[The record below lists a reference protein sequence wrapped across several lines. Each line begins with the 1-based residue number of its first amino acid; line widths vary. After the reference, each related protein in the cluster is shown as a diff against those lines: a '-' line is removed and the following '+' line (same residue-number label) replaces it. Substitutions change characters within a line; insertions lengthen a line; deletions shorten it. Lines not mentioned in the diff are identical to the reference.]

1 MSVQSGSPSVPPLAP
16 GSSLFTRSRWG
27 WSRLM
32 RDPNPVWM
40 RELRQSARL
49 QRTPV
54 ILMTITVAVALLIS
68 SVGGIASV
76 TAEPAKVG
84 VGIFHTFFSLAF
96 ALVTWLGPA
105 VAASTIAG
113 EKNGRTWEALALTSL
128 SPARIA
134 RGKFL
139 AAYTYI
145 GLYLVMLAPV
155 GALPFLFGGVT
166 ATEVILAFFCCFVF
180 AALAVAFGLA
190 LSSKFQSSASAIIV
204 TLIIA
209 LSTSFA
215 TFIGLGVALSVAV
228 HEQWPAVAQ
237 GPPVWLPTA
246 WVRADLGLPYLA
258 FLVVLPAVAVLV
270 PAWLFYEVTIANL
283 AGPSDD
289 RSSRLRV
296 WTIVSSLLLTACCAI
311 VAVATR
317 QVEWAKAQGAFLFV
331 FFVFVV
337 LMVAGEPLGPS
348 RRVRVAWE
356 RASRGRALR
365 ALGPGVVPAT
375 TWLLFLVLLA
385 FTACIGIGLLTL
397 TKPTDRDVLIAFD
410 GQLLA
415 FLIFLCGLSAFF
427 RTRAE
432 GATVPRVLLVV
443 VTVMAAIGPWI
454 VMAIAGVVTQSSDG
468 TLALASP
475 SPTYAFVLAEE
486 IQRGSANVENLILP
500 AILCSAGYALFGVGL
515 FAMAA
520 SRAHAR
526 LSRERERLAELT
538 ALLDAELSAEEAAT
552 PPSQPPP
559 EPEPEAFERQPEP
572 DPEAPQ

>member
-16 GSSLFTRSRWG
+16 GSSWLARSRWG
-27 WSRLM
+27 LSRLI

-54 ILMTITVAVALLIS
+54 ILMTITVTVALLIS

-113 EKNGRTWEALALTSL
+113 EKNGRTWEALALTGL
-128 SPARIA
+128 VPARIA

-139 AAYTYI
+139 AAYTYV

-155 GALPFLFGGVT
+155 GAIPFLFGGVT
-166 ATEVILAFFCCFVF
+166 ATEVILAFLCCFVF

-190 LSSKFQSSASAIIV
+190 LSSKFQSSAAAIIV
-204 TLIIA
+204 TLILA
-209 LSTSFA
+209 LTTSFA

-258 FLVVLPAVAVLV
+258 FLVVLPAVSVLV
-270 PAWLFYEVTIANL
+270 PAWLFYEITIANL

-289 RSSRLRV
+289 RSSRLRT
-296 WTIVSSLLLTACCAI
+296 WTIVSSLALTGCCGI

-317 QVEWAKAQGAFLFV
+317 QLDWAKAQGAFLFV
-331 FFVFVV
+331 FFTFVV

-348 RRVRVAWE
+348 RRVRVAWD
-356 RASRGRALR
+356 RAGRSRALR

-375 TWLLFLVLLA
+375 LWVLGLLLVA
-385 FTACIGIGLLTL
+385 FATCIGVGLATL
-397 TKPTDRDVLIAFD
+397 PKPTDRQVLIAFD

-415 FLIFLCGLSAFF
+415 FLVFLCGLSAFF

-432 GATVPRVLLVV
+432 GATVPRVLLIVTTVV
-443 VTVMAAIGPWI
+443 ATLGPWI
-454 VMAIAGVVTQSSDG
+454 VMAIAGVVTRSSDG
-468 TLALASP
+468 TLALAAP

-486 IQRGSANVENLILP
+486 IERGSTHVRTLLMP
-500 AILCSAGYALFGVGL
+500 AILCSTGYALFGVGL
-515 FAMAA
+515 LAMAA
-520 SRAHAR
+520 GRAHTR
-526 LSRERERLAELT
+526 LERERQRLTELE
-538 ALLDAELSAEEAAT
+538 ALLDAELAAEEAAAQ
-552 PPSQPPP
+552 SVQPLP
-559 EPEPEAFERQPEP
+559 PEP
-572 DPEAPQ
+572 DPEPEAEPPQ

>member
-16 GSSLFTRSRWG
+16 GSSLLARGRWG
-27 WSRLM
+27 WSRLT

-49 QRTPV
+49 ARTPV
-54 ILMTITVAVALLIS
+54 ILMAITVAVALLIS

-105 VAASTIAG
+105 VAANTIAG

-128 SPARIA
+128 TPARIA

-139 AAYTYI
+139 AAYTYVAM
-145 GLYLVMLAPV
+145 YLVMLAPV

-190 LSSKFQSSASAIIV
+190 LSSKFQSSASAIII
-204 TLIIA
+204 TLILA
-209 LSTSFA
+209 LTTSFA
-215 TFIGLGVALSVAV
+215 TFTGLGVALSVAV
-228 HEQWPAVAQ
+228 HEQWPGVAQ

-289 RSSRLRV
+289 RSTRLRV
-296 WTIVSSLLLTACCAI
+296 WTIVSSLALTGCCGI

-317 QVEWAKAQGAFLFV
+317 HVDWAKAQGSFLFL
-331 FFVFVV
+331 FFLFVV

-348 RRVRVAWE
+348 RRVRVAWD
-356 RASRGRALR
+356 RAGRSRALR

-375 TWLLFLVLLA
+375 AWLVGLVLVA
-385 FTACIGIGLLTL
+385 FAASIGVGLLTL
-397 TKPTDRDVLIAFD
+397 TKPTDREVLLAFD

-415 FLIFLCGLSAFF
+415 FLLFLCGLSAFF

-432 GATVPRVLLVV
+432 TPVVPRVLLVV
-443 VTVMAAIGPWI
+443 TTVVAAIGPWI
-454 VMAIAGVVTQSSDG
+454 VMAIAGVVTQTSDG

-486 IQRGSANVENLILP
+486 IQRSSVNLPNLILP
-500 AILCSAGYALFGVGL
+500 AVLCSAGYVLFGLGL
-515 FAMAA
+515 FIMAA
-520 SRAHAR
+520 GRAHTR
-526 LSRERERLAELT
+526 LVQERERASQLE
-538 ALLDAELSAEEAAT
+538 ALLDAELQAEMEAAA
-552 PPSQPPP
+552 PPEADGVPLPEPEP
-559 EPEPEAFERQPEP
+559 EPEPEAPR
-572 DPEAPQ
+572 

>member
-1 MSVQSGSPSVPPLAP
+1 MSVQSGSPSVPPPAP
-16 GSSLFTRSRWG
+16 GSSWFARRRWG
-27 WSRLM
+27 LSRLT

-54 ILMTITVAVALLIS
+54 ILMALTVAVALLIS

-128 SPARIA
+128 SPARIT

-139 AAYTYI
+139 AAYTYVA
-145 GLYLVMLAPV
+145 LYLVMLAPV

-180 AALAVAFGLA
+180 TALAVAFGLA
-190 LSSKFQSSASAIIV
+190 LSSKFQSSTSAIIV
-204 TLIIA
+204 TLIVA
-209 LSTSFA
+209 LTTSFA
-215 TFIGLGVALSVAV
+215 TFSGLGVALSVAV

-246 WVRADLGLPYLA
+246 WVRADFGLPYLA

-270 PAWLFYEVTIANL
+270 PAWLFYEVTVANL

-296 WTIVSSLLLTACCAI
+296 WTIVSSLSLTGCCAM

-317 QVEWAKAQGAFLFV
+317 QVEWAKAQGTFLFL

-348 RRVRVAWE
+348 RRVRVAWD
-356 RASRGRALR
+356 RAGRSRALR

-375 TWLLFLVLLA
+375 TWLLGLVLVA
-385 FTACIGIGLLTL
+385 FAACMGVGLLTL
-397 TKPTDRDVLIAFD
+397 PKASDRDALIAFD

-415 FLIFLCGLSAFF
+415 FLLFLCGLSAFF

-443 VTVMAAIGPWI
+443 TTAVASIGPWI
-454 VMAIAGVVTQSSDG
+454 VMAIAGVITRTSDG

-475 SPTYAFVLAEE
+475 SPTYAFVLADE
-486 IQRGSANVENLILP
+486 IQRGSANVANLILP

-520 SRAHAR
+520 GRAHAR
-526 LSRERERLAELT
+526 LGQERERVTQLEAM
-538 ALLDAELSAEEAAT
+538 LDAELQAEAAAAEG
-552 PPSQPPP
+552 S
-559 EPEPEAFERQPEP
+559 EASPP
-572 DPEAPQ
+572 DPATEPAPPL

>member
-1 MSVQSGSPSVPPLAP
+1 MSIQSGSPSVAPLAP
-16 GSSLFTRSRWG
+16 GSSVFARGRWG
-27 WSRLM
+27 LSRLT

-54 ILMTITVAVALLIS
+54 ILMTVAVAVSLLIC

-113 EKNGRTWEALALTSL
+113 EKNGRTWESLALTGL
-128 SPARIA
+128 APARIA

-139 AAYTYI
+139 AAYTYV

-190 LSSKFQSSASAIIV
+190 LSSKFQSSAAAIIV
-204 TLIIA
+204 TLILA
-209 LSTSFA
+209 LTTSFA
-215 TFIGLGVALSVAV
+215 VFSGLGVGLSVAV
-228 HEQWPAVAQ
+228 HEQWAAVAA

-246 WVRADLGLPYLA
+246 WVRADVGLRYLA

-270 PAWLFYEVTIANL
+270 PAWLFYEITIANL

-289 RSSRLRV
+289 RSSRLRA
-296 WTIVSSLLLTACCAI
+296 WTIVSSLALTGCCAI
-311 VAVATR
+311 VALATR
-317 QVEWAKAQGAFLFV
+317 QVDWAKAQGAFLFV
-331 FFVFVV
+331 FFTFVV

-348 RRVRVAWE
+348 RRVRVAWD
-356 RASRGRALR
+356 RASRSRLLR

-375 TWLLFLVLLA
+375 TWLLGLILFA
-385 FTACIGIGLLTL
+385 FAACIGLGLVTL
-397 TKPTDRDVLIAFD
+397 SKPTDRDVLIAFD

-415 FLIFLCGLSAFF
+415 FLVFLCGLSAFF

-432 GATVPRVLLVV
+432 GATVPRVLLIVISLV
-443 VTVMAAIGPWI
+443 ASIGPWI
-454 VMAIAGVVTQSSDG
+454 VMAIAGVVTRSGDA
-468 TLALASP
+468 TLALAAP

-486 IQRGSANVENLILP
+486 IQRGSTNVESLILP

-515 FAMAA
+515 LAMAA
-520 SRAHAR
+520 GRAHTR
-526 LSRERERLAELT
+526 LGQERERLTQLEAM
-538 ALLDAELSAEEAAT
+538 LDAELQAEEAAAEAAEA
-552 PPSQPPP
+552 PSPQPLP
-559 EPEPEAFERQPEP
+559 EPQP
-572 DPEAPQ
+572 

>member
-1 MSVQSGSPSVPPLAP
+1 MSIQSGSPSVPPLAP
-16 GSSLFTRSRWG
+16 DSSVFARGRWG
-27 WSRLM
+27 LSRLT

-54 ILMTITVAVALLIS
+54 ILMTVAVAVSLLIC

-113 EKNGRTWEALALTSL
+113 EKNGRTWESLALTGL
-128 SPARIA
+128 APAKIA

-139 AAYTYI
+139 AAYTYV

-190 LSSKFQSSASAIIV
+190 LSSKFQSSAAAIIV
-204 TLIIA
+204 TLILA
-209 LSTSFA
+209 LTTSFSV
-215 TFIGLGVALSVAV
+215 FSGLGVGLSVAV
-228 HEQWPAVAQ
+228 HEQWAAVAA

-246 WVRADLGLPYLA
+246 WVRADFGLPYLA
-258 FLVVLPAVAVLV
+258 FLVVLPAVAVVV
-270 PAWLFYEVTIANL
+270 PAWLFYEITIANL

-289 RSSRLRV
+289 RSTRLRA
-296 WTIVSSLLLTACCAI
+296 WTIVSSLALTGCCAI

-317 QVEWAKAQGAFLFV
+317 QVDWAKAEGAFLFV
-331 FFVFVV
+331 FFTFVV

-356 RASRGRALR
+356 RASRNPMLR

-375 TWLLFLVLLA
+375 TWLLGLILVA
-385 FTACIGIGLLTL
+385 FAACVGIGLVTL
-397 TKPTDRDVLIAFD
+397 SKPTDRDVLIAFD

-415 FLIFLCGLSAFF
+415 FLVFLCGLSAFF

-432 GATVPRVLLVV
+432 GATVPRVLLIVITLV
-443 VTVMAAIGPWI
+443 ASIGPWI
-454 VMAIAGVVTQSSDG
+454 VMAIAGVVTHSGDG
-468 TLALASP
+468 TLALAAP

-486 IQRGSANVENLILP
+486 IQRGSTNVQSLVLP

-515 FAMAA
+515 LAMAA
-520 SRAHAR
+520 GRAHTR
-526 LSRERERLAELT
+526 LGQERERLTQLEAM
-538 ALLDAELSAEEAAT
+538 LDAELEAEEAAAEAPAAET
-552 PPSQPPP
+552 PSAEPLP
-559 EPEPEAFERQPEP
+559 EPQL
-572 DPEAPQ
+572 

>member
-1 MSVQSGSPSVPPLAP
+1 VPPLAP
-16 GSSLFTRSRWG
+16 GSSVFARGRW
-27 WSRLM
+27 SFLRLT

-54 ILMTITVAVALLIS
+54 ILMTITVAVALLIC

-139 AAYTYI
+139 AAYTYL

-204 TLIIA
+204 TLILA
-209 LSTSFA
+209 LTLSFS
-215 TFIGLGVALSVAV
+215 TFIGLGVALSMAV

-258 FLVVLPAVAVLV
+258 FLIVLPAVAVLV

-296 WTIVSSLLLTACCAI
+296 WTIVSSLLLTGCCAI

-331 FFVFVV
+331 FFTFVV

-348 RRVRVAWE
+348 RRVRVAWD
-356 RASRGRALR
+356 RAGRSAALR

-375 TWLLFLVLLA
+375 TWLMGLVLVA
-385 FTACIGIGLLTL
+385 FGACVGVGLLTL
-397 TKPTDRDVLIAFD
+397 SKPTDRDVLIAFD

-415 FLIFLCGLSAFF
+415 FLLFLCGLSAFF

-443 VTVMAAIGPWI
+443 TTVVAAIGPWI
-454 VMAIAGVVTQSSDG
+454 VMAIAGVVTQTSDG

-486 IQRGSANVENLILP
+486 IQRGSANVESLILP

-520 SRAHAR
+520 GRAHAR
-526 LSRERERLAELT
+526 LGHERERLTQLE
-538 ALLDAELSAEEAAT
+538 ALLDAELRAEEDAAEGT
-552 PPSQPPP
+552 PQPAAEPQVVEP
-559 EPEPEAFERQPEP
+559 EPEPEA
-572 DPEAPQ
+572 PQ

>member
-1 MSVQSGSPSVPPLAP
+1 MSIQSGTPSVPPLPP
-16 GSSLFTRSRWG
+16 GSPLWTRARRAL
-27 WSRLM
+27 SRLT

-54 ILMTITVAVALLIS
+54 ILMALTVAVALLIC

-84 VGIFHTFFSLAF
+84 VGVFHTFFSLAF

-105 VAASTIAG
+105 VASSTIAG
-113 EKNGRTWEALALTSL
+113 EKNGRTWEALALTGL
-128 SPARIA
+128 PPAQIA

-190 LSSKFQSSASAIIV
+190 LSSKFQSSAAAIIV
-204 TLIIA
+204 TLIVA
-209 LSTSFA
+209 LVTSFA
-215 TFIGLGVALSVAV
+215 VYLGLGVALSMAA

-246 WVRADLGLPYLA
+246 WVRGDLGLPYVA

-270 PAWLFYEVTIANL
+270 PTWLFYEVTVANL

-289 RSSRLRV
+289 RSSRLRI
-296 WTIVSSLLLTACCAI
+296 WTIVSSLALTGCCAI
-311 VAVATR
+311 VALATS
-317 QVEWAKAQGAFLFV
+317 QVEWAMAQGGFLFV
-331 FFVFVV
+331 FFTFVV
-337 LMVAGEPLGPS
+337 FMVAGEPLGPS

-356 RASRGRALR
+356 RARTSPARR
-365 ALGPGVVPAT
+365 ALGPGVVPGT
-375 TWLLFLVLLA
+375 TWLLGLMLVA
-385 FTACIGIGLLTL
+385 FAACIGVGLLTL
-397 TKPTDRDVLIAFD
+397 SKSTDREVLVAFD

-415 FLIFLCGLSAFF
+415 FLVFLCGLSAFF
-427 RTRAE
+427 RSRSE
-432 GATVPRVLLVV
+432 GATAPRVLLIVSV
-443 VTVMAAIGPWI
+443 LALSIGPWI
-454 VMAIAGVVTQSSDG
+454 VMAIAGVVSSSGSDA
-468 TLALASP
+468 LALGAP
-475 SPTYAFVLAEE
+475 SPVYAIVLAGE
-486 IQRGSANVENLILP
+486 IQRAPANLSNLILP

-515 FAMAA
+515 LAMAA
-520 SRAHAR
+520 GRAHQR
-526 LSRERERLAELT
+526 LARERERLTQLEAM
-538 ALLDAELSAEEAAT
+538 LDAELEAEQAPHSAEE
-552 PPSQPPP
+552 PGPHGPQDLP
-559 EPEPEAFERQPEP
+559 
-572 DPEAPQ
+572 AP

>member
-16 GSSLFTRSRWG
+16 GSSIFARSRWG
-27 WSRLM
+27 LSRLT

-54 ILMTITVAVALLIS
+54 ILMTVTIAVALLIS

-128 SPARIA
+128 TPAQIA

-139 AAYTYI
+139 AAYTYL

-204 TLIIA
+204 TLILA
-209 LSTSFA
+209 LTTSFA

-258 FLVVLPAVAVLV
+258 FLVVLPAIGVLV

-283 AGPSDD
+283 ASPSDD

-296 WTIVSSLLLTACCAI
+296 WTIVSSLSLTGCCAI

-317 QVEWAKAQGAFLFV
+317 QVEWAKAQGGFLFV
-331 FFVFVV
+331 FFLFVV

-348 RRVRVAWE
+348 RRVRVAWD
-356 RASRGRALR
+356 RARRSRALR
-365 ALGPGVVPAT
+365 VLGPGVVPAT
-375 TWLLFLVLLA
+375 TWLIGLVLA
-385 FTACIGIGLLTL
+385 AYAACIGVGLLTL
-397 TKPTDRDVLIAFD
+397 TKPSDRDAVVAFD

-415 FLIFLCGLSAFF
+415 FLLFLCGLSAFF

-443 VTVMAAIGPWI
+443 TIVVAAIGPWI
-454 VMAIAGVVTQSSDG
+454 VMAIAGVVTQTGGG

-475 SPTYAFVLAEE
+475 SPTYALVLAEQ
-486 IQRGSANVENLILP
+486 IQRGTADVPSLILP

-520 SRAHAR
+520 GRAHAR
-526 LSRERERLAELT
+526 LVQERERLTRLE
-538 ALLDAELSAEEAAT
+538 ALLDAELSGEQAVAAEAPAE
-552 PPSQPPP
+552 P
-559 EPEPEAFERQPEP
+559 EPEPEPEP
-572 DPEAPQ
+572 QAEPEQPR